1 MLSRFP
7 WRPAL
12 SELIGGRRGG
22 VRCNPSRSPL
32 RARAQSFHTTLSES
46 QTYVHEAK
54 KSRFVA
60 VASPVSSAEEAMVR
74 TSSPFSSRTNASNHL
89 LPSPALTDLCCFPYD
104 CSSSSWRTCKEFV
117 RDLGDSQASHNCFA
131 YKAGP
136 AQRCSDDGE
145 PSGSAGIPILSA
157 IEQESLDY
165 VVCLV
170 IRYYGG
176 TKLGKGGL
184 ARAYGAAARE
194 CLKAAERIQVR
205 PKARCEA
212 TIGFDDIGGAPV
224 HQTNMHDPPLQGR
237 GRDASC
243 SDQLYLLSPSLSRLC
258 PPLLLFLVRYNNNS
272 RVWDARFQVVR
283 RGDQVPGGPL
293 CGRGGGGDGR
303 GGRGGGERAGR
314 GPEARDQRQGGSPQ
328 TRKRRRRRAVRT
340 FATARCHHNSITKH
354 RYTSSRD

>member
-22 VRCNPSRSPL
+22 VRGNPSRSPL
-32 RARAQSFHTTLSES
+32 RARAQSLHTTLSES

-60 VASPVSSAEEAMVR
+60 VASPVSSAEEAM
-74 TSSPFSSRTNASNHL
+74 
-89 LPSPALTDLCCFPYD
+89 
-104 CSSSSWRTCKEFV
+104 EFV

-212 TIGFDDIGGAPV
+212 TIGFDDIGAVFGMLDSRSSGEVTRCQEDRFVDEGVVVTVEVDEEVERELAGDLKRA
-224 HQTNMHDPPLQGR
+224 TSGR
-237 GRDASC
+237 VVLR
-243 SDQLYLLSPSLSRLC
+243 RLE
-258 PPLLLFLVRYNNNS
+258 NNE
-272 RVWDARFQVVR
+272 D
-283 RGDQVPGGPL
+283 
-293 CGRGGGGDGR
+293 DGR
-303 GGRGGGERAGR
+303 
-314 GPEARDQRQGGSPQ
+314 
-328 TRKRRRRRAVRT
+328 
-340 FATARCHHNSITKH
+340 
-354 RYTSSRD
+354 

>member
-1 MLSRFP
+1 MLITIL
-7 WRPAL
+7 AD
-12 SELIGGRRGG
+12 
-22 VRCNPSRSPL
+22 V
-32 RARAQSFHTTLSES
+32 Q
-46 QTYVHEAK
+46 
-54 KSRFVA
+54 
-60 VASPVSSAEEAMVR
+60 
-74 TSSPFSSRTNASNHL
+74 
-89 LPSPALTDLCCFPYD
+89 D
-104 CSSSSWRTCKEFV
+104 FV

-243 SDQLYLLSPSLSRLC
+243 SDQLYLSPSLSLSA
-258 PPLLLFLVRYNNNS
+258 F
-272 RVWDARFQVVR
+272 VV
-283 RGDQVPGGPL
+283 
-293 CGRGGGGDGR
+293 GGGAAKIIIIAVFGMLDSRSSGEVTRCQEDRFVDEGVVVTVEVDEEVERELAGDLKRATSGRVVLRRLENNEDDGR
-303 GGRGGGERAGR
+303 
-314 GPEARDQRQGGSPQ
+314 
-328 TRKRRRRRAVRT
+328 
-340 FATARCHHNSITKH
+340 
-354 RYTSSRD
+354 